1 MRLYLSWGYTLISGM
16 AMAIASNEP
25 ATNTDFDWDSV
36 NPSTNLQYHNCYTEF
51 QCARLI
57 LPMDWLDKKNQD
69 NVTIAIIKRP
79 AVVHDDDPSFGGTIF
94 AQPGGPGVSGTMY
107 GRKNGKRFQNMFD
120 KPGKKHYEILSFDP
134 RGMGHSTPKINC
146 FPGLLGYVRD
156 LERITI
162 GNLDLNPETLAMAV
176 AAAKADGVQCDKV
189 HGKYLS
195 FVGTSDV
202 ARDII
207 AILDKI
213 EELRQHEANQRE
225 QSRLELRSER
235 KENLPRLQYIGIS
248 YGTQIGQFFASMFPG
263 RVGRMVL
270 DGVVDVVDATSGV
283 VS

>member
-1 MRLYLSWGYTLISGM
+1 M
-16 AMAIASNEP
+16 AMAIASNRP
-25 ATNTDFDWDSV
+25 NTIADFNWDSV
-36 NPSTNLQYHNCYTEF
+36 NASTNLQYHNCYTEF

-107 GRKNGKRFQNMFD
+107 GRNKGKRIQDMLD

-146 FPGLLGYVRD
+146 FHGLLGYVRD

-213 EELRQHEANQRE
+213 EELRQHEANQLE

-270 DGVVDVVDATSGV
+270 DGVIDVVDATSGV